1 MDWNALGDWL
11 WLSLR
16 NLSDIA
22 PLATLLAVV
31 IAFLSYRGTL
41 KQKTQSDDRNAWWS
55 RVQWALDSALS
66 DDPQRRETGLVA
78 IEHMHTSPWAT
89 SIDLALLRSMA
100 RAVMDETLELGF
112 QDDPEALEPLDQ
124 EEQIEDNGVKE
135 ES

>member
-112 QDDPEALEPLDQ
+112 QDDPEELEPLDQ
-124 EEQIEDNGVKE
+124 EEQIVDTEVKE
-135 ES
+135 E

>member
-55 RVQWALDSALS
+55 RVQ
-66 DDPQRRETGLVA
+66 
-78 IEHMHTSPWAT
+78 
-89 SIDLALLRSMA
+89 
-100 RAVMDETLELGF
+100 
-112 QDDPEALEPLDQ
+112 
-124 EEQIEDNGVKE
+124 
-135 ES
+135 